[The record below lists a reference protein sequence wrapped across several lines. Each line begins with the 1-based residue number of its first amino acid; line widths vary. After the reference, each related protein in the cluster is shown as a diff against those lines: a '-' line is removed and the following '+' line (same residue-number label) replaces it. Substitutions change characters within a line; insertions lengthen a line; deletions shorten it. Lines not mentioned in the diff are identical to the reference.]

1 MCLHLPQNVTFLN
14 TLNVPAPS
22 SKLNQLKYRDNY
34 VAIFAAIITFLMY
47 ASVYA
52 FRKPFTVGSFSKAPL
67 IFGMD
72 YKDALV
78 ISQVLGYMLSKFY
91 GIKFIAELKRFGR
104 GKLILLLVGI
114 SWLAL
119 LLFALIPPPFNII
132 FLFVNGFPLG
142 LLWGI
147 IFTFVEGR
155 KATDF
160 IGAALAVSFIFS
172 SGFVKSVG
180 KYLQVSHHVSDWW
193 LPFLTGL
200 FFIIPLLFFV
210 YLLEKIP
217 SPSEE
222 DIKSRIVRLPMSR
235 QERKSFFSIFRYG
248 LVVLII
254 LYVFLTVFRDIR
266 DNFAADIWR
275 ELGFGNEPSVFT
287 ATEIPITII
296 VLVLIG
302 SMILIRNNRRA
313 FIITHI
319 IIVAGF
325 LMAGISSFLFI
336 NHFISPFL
344 WMTLVGLGLYMGY
357 IPFNCILFERLIA
370 TFKVGGNVG
379 FLMYISDSFGYL
391 GSVAVIV
398 SKTIFS
404 NKLPWATVYSHSVM
418 YLSIIGVVGTFL
430 ALQYFNKKE
439 APSQPFPEGEGKDLL
454 VAVQT
459 ELTVKGIL
467 NLQD

>member
-1 MCLHLPQNVTFLN
+1 MQAASLKIHQ
-14 TLNVPAPS
+14 A
-22 SKLNQLKYRDNY
+22 KYRDTY
-34 VAIFAAIITFLMY
+34 VAVFAAIITFLTY

-78 ISQVLGYMLSKFY
+78 ISQVIGYMLSKFY

-114 SWLAL
+114 SWFAL
-119 LLFALIPPPFNII
+119 LLFAILPAPFNII
-132 FLFVNGFPLG
+132 FLFINGFPLG

-147 IFTFVEGR
+147 IFTYVEGR

-180 KYLQVSHHVSDWW
+180 KYLQVDFHITDWW

-200 FFIIPLLFFV
+200 VFIVPLLLFV

-217 SPSEE
+217 APSAE
-222 DIKSRIVRLPMSR
+222 DIESRIVRLPMSKAD
-235 QERKSFFSIFRYG
+235 RKIFFSQFNYG
-248 LVVLII
+248 LVMLVI
-254 LYVFLTVFRDIR
+254 LYVFLTIFRDIR

-275 ELGFGNEPSVFT
+275 ELGFGNQPSVFT

-296 VLVLIG
+296 VLLLIG
-302 SMILIRNNRRA
+302 SMILIRNNRKA
-313 FIITHI
+313 LVVTHI

-325 LMAGISSFLFI
+325 LMAGISSFMFI
-336 NHFISPFL
+336 NHLLSPFL
-344 WMTLVGLGLYMGY
+344 WMTFVGLGLYMGY

-391 GSVAVIV
+391 GSLAVII

-404 NKLPWATVYSHSVM
+404 NKLQWATVYSNGVM
-418 YLSIIGVVGTFL
+418 YLSVVGIAGTLL
-430 ALQYFNKKE
+430 ALQYFNKKYKRG
-439 APSQPFPEGEGKDLL
+439 S
-454 VAVQT
+454 
-459 ELTVKGIL
+459 
-467 NLQD
+467 NLSVINKEVVNIPVIT